1 MIWSIFRKYPADNV
15 AHCSHFIK
23 VGGLQIEWFSAN
35 FQVKI
40 HILIHTFLGFLQA
53 HSNSTKSTSG
63 LYMVFFYMY
72 RYVNYLELYVYVYI
86 NRSLYIFIYIHVCV
100 SLTCLVTNPHGSTME
115 LTLFSGAPFNIATSQ
130 IPSSTCQLLSFGWG
144 NGLPL
149 KTSQEKDSCF
159 VTGFTKV
166 DVFLRFF
173 IYYWCFLGRKSVASK
188 NPRNIWG
195 EVLKLKVVG
204 ESSVRCLH
212 LDSVKSCYVS
222 LLDVSLLRFF
232 KASRSYRAL
241 HVPAAMGVWY
251 PQTRTDVGMADWQ
264 ETQSCRDSLVHC
276 DLR

>member
-1 MIWSIFRKYPADNV
+1 MILGKFPSQDPHFNPHISRIFAG
-15 AHCSHFIK
+15 S
-23 VGGLQIEWFSAN
+23 LQQYQINQWI
-35 FQVKI
+35 V
-40 HILIHTFLGFLQA
+40 HG
-53 HSNSTKSTSG
+53 
-63 LYMVFFYMY
+63 FFYMY

-188 NPRNIWG
+188 NPRNI
-195 EVLKLKVVG
+195 
-204 ESSVRCLH
+204 
-212 LDSVKSCYVS
+212 
-222 LLDVSLLRFF
+222 
-232 KASRSYRAL
+232 
-241 HVPAAMGVWY
+241 
-251 PQTRTDVGMADWQ
+251 
-264 ETQSCRDSLVHC
+264 
-276 DLR
+276 

>member
-1 MIWSIFRKYPADNV
+1 M
-15 AHCSHFIK
+15 
-23 VGGLQIEWFSAN
+23 
-35 FQVKI
+35 
-40 HILIHTFLGFLQA
+40 
-53 HSNSTKSTSG
+53 
-63 LYMVFFYMY
+63 
-72 RYVNYLELYVYVYI
+72 
-86 NRSLYIFIYIHVCV
+86 CV

-130 IPSSTCQLLSFGWG
+130 IPSSTCQLLMRVGEWSSSI
-144 NGLPL
+144 
-149 KTSQEKDSCF
+149 KTSREKDSCF
-159 VTGFTKV
+159 VTGLTNV

-173 IYYWCFLGRKSVASK
+173 IYYCCFWVESRWLQRTS
-188 NPRNIWG
+188 RNIWG

-222 LLDVSLLRFF
+222 LLEVSLARFF